1 MELKK
6 QKNTNNCEI
15 RVTVTCEENEWT
27 DAQEKAFENI
37 AKNVTVKGFRK
48 GKAPLAY
55 ARRVVA
61 KSEILN
67 KAADKIVDAAYREML
82 NDEEVRPVLQPKLE
96 VKEFTEKSLAF
107 DFVVVTAPVVELGT
121 YKGIEIEKNAVKVTK
136 KDVEKELNDLL
147 AKNAELEVVDE
158 NTPAEKGMTAVI
170 DFVGYVDG
178 KAFDGGEASN
188 FDLELG
194 SNTFVPGFE
203 DQLIGVKAGETKDVV
218 ITFPENYVADLS
230 GKEATFKVTVNELKR
245 KVYPEANDDF
255 AKEANIDGVSTLEE
269 LNAHLKKELTER
281 KTREEENRQVNALL
295 AEVIKNATFY
305 IHHDLLAMDAD
316 NIVKNFNDRITAQG
330 LDIDD
335 YYKMTNTTEAAVK
348 EQAMNEA
355 MNNAKRIY
363 VLNQIGI
370 NENITVH
377 EEDVDAK
384 LEELSSQYN
393 ATVEELKK
401 QLGDR
406 LSDFAA
412 NLRNDKIVAFLRE
425 NNSFVTKSKG
435 EEEKKS
441 DDVVE
446 EKKTSKKSVKKSTAS
461 EDK

>member
-15 RVTVTCEENEWT
+15 RVTVTCDETEWSA
-27 DAQEKAFENI
+27 AQEKAFENI

-48 GKAPLAY
+48 GKAPLPY
-55 ARRVVA
+55 ARRVVS

-67 KAADKIVDAAYREML
+67 KAADKLVDAAYKQMFDDPEIK
-82 NDEEVRPVLQPKLE
+82 PVLQPKLE
-96 VKEFTEKSLAF
+96 VKEFSEKSLTF
-107 DFVVVTAPVVELGT
+107 DFIVVTAPVVELGD
-121 YKGIEIEKNAVKVTK
+121 YKGLSIEKKAVKVTK
-136 KDVEKELNDLL
+136 KDVENELKDML

-178 KAFDGGEASN
+178 KAFDGGEAAN

-230 GKEATFKVTVNELKR
+230 GKEATFKVTVNELKK
-245 KVYPEANDDF
+245 KVYPEANEDF
-255 AKEANIDGVSTLEE
+255 VKEANIDGVTTLEE
-269 LNAHLKKELTER
+269 LQAHLKQQLTER
-281 KTREEENRQVNALL
+281 KTKEEEKRQVNALI
-295 AEVIKNATFY
+295 AEVIKNASFT
-305 IHHDLLAMDAD
+305 IHPDLLALDAE
-316 NIVKNFNDRITAQG
+316 NIVKDFKDRITAQG
-330 LDIDD
+330 FDIDD
-335 YYKMTNTTEAAVK
+335 YYKMTNTTAETIK

-355 MNNAKRIY
+355 LSNAKRIY

-370 NENITVH
+370 NENITVN
-377 EEDVDAK
+377 ENDVNTK

-393 ATVEELKK
+393 ASVEDLKK

-412 NLRNDKIVAFLRE
+412 NLRNDKIVAFLKE
-425 NNSFVTKSKG
+425 NNQFITKSKSS
-435 EEEKKS
+435 EEKK
-441 DDVVE
+441 DTGTEV
-446 EKKTSKKSVKKSTAS
+446 KKTPRKSTKKATVS